1 MNVIMSFI
9 ILFLISFVLTFSVRK
24 YALRKNIID
33 LPNFRSSHVKPTPRG
48 GGVAIVISVLMALLY
63 SYISQFISLNDFF
76 IIGGSCLLIALLG
89 FCDDH
94 AHINSMLRLS
104 IHFITATFIVFSLD
118 GFAQVSVFNNLNL
131 GFFTNILAILFL
143 VWLLN
148 LYNFMDGINGIASIE
163 AISVGL
169 SLALLYSWYDIN
181 NFILLAITSIVCG
194 FLVWNFP
201 KAKIFMGDVGSSFLG
216 FLFAVLALYA
226 LKIDFKLFLAWIICL
241 GVFIVDAT
249 FTIIRRILRGEKIYQ
264 AHRSHAYQYAAR
276 YFDSHTPVTLAVL
289 IINLIWL
296 LPCAFFVLNKAISPL
311 VGLII
316 AYFPLIILAIYFN
329 AGQLEHKN

>member
-1 MNVIMSFI
+1 MNVITSFI
-9 ILFLISFVLTFSVRK
+9 MLFLISFVLTFSVRK

-48 GGVAIVISVLMALLY
+48 GGVAIVISVLVALLY

-76 IIGGSCLLIALLG
+76 IIGGSCSLVALLG

-104 IHFITATFIVFSLD
+104 IHFITAIFIVFSLN
-118 GFAQVSVFNNLNL
+118 GFDQVTVFNNLNL

-143 VWLLN
+143 VWMLN

-181 NFILLAITSIVCG
+181 NFILLAITSIV
-194 FLVWNFP
+194 
-201 KAKIFMGDVGSSFLG
+201 
-216 FLFAVLALYA
+216 
-226 LKIDFKLFLAWIICL
+226 
-241 GVFIVDAT
+241 
-249 FTIIRRILRGEKIYQ
+249 
-264 AHRSHAYQYAAR
+264 
-276 YFDSHTPVTLAVL
+276 
-289 IINLIWL
+289 
-296 LPCAFFVLNKAISPL
+296 
-311 VGLII
+311 
-316 AYFPLIILAIYFN
+316 
-329 AGQLEHKN
+329 

>member
-1 MNVIMSFI
+1 
-9 ILFLISFVLTFSVRK
+9 
-24 YALRKNIID
+24 
-33 LPNFRSSHVKPTPRG
+33 
-48 GGVAIVISVLMALLY
+48 
-63 SYISQFISLNDFF
+63 
-76 IIGGSCLLIALLG
+76 
-89 FCDDH
+89 DH

-201 KAKIFMGDVGSSFLG
+201 
-216 FLFAVLALYA
+216 
-226 LKIDFKLFLAWIICL
+226 
-241 GVFIVDAT
+241 
-249 FTIIRRILRGEKIYQ
+249 
-264 AHRSHAYQYAAR
+264 
-276 YFDSHTPVTLAVL
+276 
-289 IINLIWL
+289 
-296 LPCAFFVLNKAISPL
+296 
-311 VGLII
+311 
-316 AYFPLIILAIYFN
+316 
-329 AGQLEHKN
+329 